1 VEKTLETGAW
11 QRVPLTFHNSFG
23 TGSVMQ
29 SSHISLLQEQT
40 RVVEEIAK
48 AGKDCVIVGRNADV
62 LLADYRPFKVF
73 VCADMP
79 SKVQR
84 CKERAPENENL
95 STKEIEQNIK
105 RIDKNR
111 GQTYEMITGHKW
123 GQADSYHITVNTSAW
138 SVKEIA
144 PAVAAYARR
153 WFEHAEQDKQEEAPH
168 EEG

>member
-1 VEKTLETGAW
+1 
-11 QRVPLTFHNSFG
+11 
-23 TGSVMQ
+23 MQ
-29 SSHISLLQEQT
+29 SAQVGLLQEQT

-48 AGKDCVIVGRNADV
+48 SGKDCVIVGRNADV
-62 LLADYRPFKVF
+62 LLAAYKPFTVF
-73 VCADMP
+73 VCADLP

-95 STKEIEQNIK
+95 SVKEIEQNIK

-123 GQADSYHITVNTSAW
+123 GQADSYHITVNTSNW
-138 SVKEIA
+138 TIKEIA

-153 WFEHAEQDKQEEAPH
+153 WFEHSEQQNQEEDTH